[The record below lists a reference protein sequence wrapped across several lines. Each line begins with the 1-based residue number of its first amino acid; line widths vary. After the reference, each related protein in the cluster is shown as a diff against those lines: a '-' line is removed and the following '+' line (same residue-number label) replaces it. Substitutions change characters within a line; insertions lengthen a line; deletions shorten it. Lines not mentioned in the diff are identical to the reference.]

1 MPWNGSAGSSLHAPL
16 KSKTGAASRSD
27 GASSVVIDSALRSIS
42 QLAALINNMPGKYEH
57 EMAFDLL
64 IPVCRISHDL
74 LSLPRRSEDVL
85 LPSPLNTPLSAITEL
100 VRISALALVATVIST
115 TSGDDLYC
123 TAYRSGAWQDILRRT
138 EREDWDGREELRLWV
153 LVVQSTMDLGPVRAW
168 LVDEIMDAM
177 GSLSLRTWDELVSCL
192 HQVGWVRHLA
202 MQEMERLRLNVE
214 ARLVRESDV
223 V

>member
-1 MPWNGSAGSSLHAPL
+1 MIHATL
-16 KSKTGAASRSD
+16 TSITRAASRPD
-27 GASSVVIDSALRSIS
+27 DASSVVIDSALRSIS
-42 QLAALINNMPGKYEH
+42 QLAALINNMTGKCEH

-74 LSLPRRSEDVL
+74 LSLPRRNEDVL
-85 LPSPLNTPLSAITEL
+85 LPSPPKTPLSAIAEL
-100 VRISALALVATVIST
+100 VRVSSLALVATVIST

-123 TAYRSGAWQDILRRT
+123 TAYRSGAWQDVLRHT
-138 EREDWDGREELRLWV
+138 EREDWAGREELRLWV

-192 HQVGWVRHLA
+192 HQIGWVRHLA
-202 MQEMERLRLNVE
+202 MREMERLRMNIQ
-214 ARLVRESDV
+214 ARLVREWNRM
-223 V
+223 